1 MPKEWIK
8 EEINFW
14 KELFSFFSKV
24 LILIA
29 SAIVIDIKTNQ
40 KISNLDYFGILS
52 TTLIL
57 IASLIALLRWKK
69 YIKNLREGKKWKRS
83 LVEWQYC

>member
-52 TTLIL
+52 ATLIL

-69 YIKNLREGKKWKRS
+69 YIKNLRE
-83 LVEWQYC
+83 VENGNAH

>member
-14 KELFSFFSKV
+14 KELFSLFSKV

-29 SAIVIDIKTNQ
+29 SAIVVDIKTNQ
-40 KISNLDYFGILS
+40 EISNLDYFGILS
-52 TTLIL
+52 ATLIL

-69 YIKNLREGKKWKRS
+69 YIKNLRE
-83 LVEWQYC
+83 VENGNTH